1 MMNTNTTKPMAVVLG
16 KSVGLLVG
24 IWDEETQSWFG
35 CRTGDPMGERRAP
48 EPRYE
53 QVLERAPKG
62 GWRSVQIPLVEDEPI
77 EQTVHYILHLQS
89 EYPELC
95 LGVVESDTGEVVRV
109 LSSRMLDDE
118 RAAYIPEA
126 LETDPRQASSAE
138 VERYRKDRATS
149 HTTHDLPWQ
158 EPWARS
164 IGGDTLLHLPK
175 MAGPLRADALEF
187 PQCVECFGDFITTK
201 REYTYVENETTD
213 EGVYIAEYYPPLV
226 ELVLERHCCID
237 ISAGPKHALLV
248 ITVEGQTMNNEQC

>member
-1 MMNTNTTKPMAVVLG
+1 MAVVLG

-35 CRTGDPMGERRAP
+35 CRTGDPMSERRAP

-62 GWRSVQIPLVEDEPI
+62 GWWSVQIPLVEDEPI

-158 EPWARS
+158 EPWAALHRWGYPAPPAQDGRS
-164 IGGDTLLHLPK
+164 AASRCAGVPTVRGVFRRLHHHEARVHL
-175 MAGPLRADALEF
+175 
-187 PQCVECFGDFITTK
+187 C
-201 REYTYVENETTD
+201 
-213 EGVYIAEYYPPLV
+213 
-226 ELVLERHCCID
+226 
-237 ISAGPKHALLV
+237 
-248 ITVEGQTMNNEQC
+248 

>member
-1 MMNTNTTKPMAVVLG
+1 MMNTNTTKPMAVILG

-24 IWDEETQSWFG
+24 IWDAETQSWFG
-35 CRTGDPMGERRAP
+35 CRTDDPMGERRAP
-48 EPRYE
+48 TPRYE
-53 QVLERAPKG
+53 QALERAPKG

-89 EYPELC
+89 EHPELC
-95 LGVVESDTGEVVRV
+95 LGVVESGTGEMVRV

-118 RAAYIPEA
+118 RAAYVPEA
-126 LETDPRQASSAE
+126 LEKDPRRASSAE

-149 HTTHDLPWQ
+149 HPTRDLPWQ

-175 MAGPLRADALEF
+175 VAGPQRADALEF

-201 REYTYVENETTD
+201 REYTYIENETTD
-213 EGVYIAEYYPPLV
+213 EGVYIAKYYPPLV
-226 ELVLERHCCID
+226 ELVLERRCCID
-237 ISAGPKHALLV
+237 ISAGPKRAPV
-248 ITVEGQTMNNEQC
+248 RITVEGPNNEH